1 MRSALLPLLVLS
13 AVSVTH
19 CYYDNPS
26 MAIHPAYITINSTD
40 ELGGDKIEKILAGA

>member
-19 CYYDNPS
+19 CANP
-26 MAIHPAYITINSTD
+26 IHPAYNVIKSTD
-40 ELGGDKIEKILAGA
+40 DLGGDKIEKILAGV